1 MKNTNNRTGRKT
13 NSSKPWAPKPEVQ
26 KKQKSPYNYGGDS
39 SAYKIAPNV
48 KVPANARKTK
58 NGKTFMQNLEQTWDN
73 TYNYSNLTRT
83 ENGAWGYKS
92 TGNKLLD
99 LNFAVASLRGK
110 TDKEIYTK
118 FREAFNEYPIYAMRW
133 LAYASD
139 VREGLGERNLFR
151 VCIVDLAKNGQ
162 HELVKK
168 IIPMIPEY
176 SRWDNLWPL
185 LNVKATSTAVLKL
198 VKSQMTKDNANYLA
212 GKSVS
217 LMAKWLPS
225 ENTSSAQTRKY
236 AGIIMKYLKMS
247 PKQYRQW
254 LSKMRKYIDVVERKM
269 SSDNWQAIDYETVPS
284 RANLIYNKAFLKHD
298 YERRNA
304 YLSALTNGEAKINSS
319 VAFPHDIVAKYC
331 FSYYSA
337 PRNIDPALEAM
348 WKSLPDMV
356 KGNGSTLV
364 VADGSG
370 SMDCPVGGTRVTAR
384 NVADALA
391 IYFAERCS
399 GEFENKYITFSSRPQ
414 LVNLGNGSLMSK
426 LKIAHQHNEVANTNI
441 EAVFNLILQ
450 TAIENNMDQSDMP
463 QNILII
469 SDMEFDSCAVMDVP
483 PHRNKYGWD
492 YSTCKRV
499 NKTLFQAMAQRYE
512 AEGYKLPRLIFW
524 NVNSRTGTI
533 PVKQN
538 DMGVALV
545 SGFSVNICKMVMSGK
560 TDPFDC
566 LLEAINVPRYDVV
579 EQAVVEVMEKQIL
592 SPLA

>member
-39 SAYKIAPNV
+39 SAYKTAPNV

-185 LNVKATSTAVLKL
+185 LNTPCKTAVLKL

-217 LMAKWLPS
+217 LLGKWMPS
-225 ENTSSAQTRKY
+225 LNTSSAQTRKY
-236 AGIIMKYLKMS
+236 ADIISKYLKMS

-269 SSDNWQAIDYETVPS
+269 SSDNWQAIDYEAVPS

-304 YLSALTNGEAKINSS
+304 YLSALTKGEAKINSS
-319 VAFPHDIVAKYC
+319 VAFPHDIVHKYTYGHG
-331 FSYYSA
+331 YYGA
-337 PRNIDPALEAM
+337 PCALDPALEAM

-370 SMDCPVGGTRVTAR
+370 SMSCPVGGTRVTAR

-399 GEFENKYITFSSRPQ
+399 GEFKNKYITFSHSPQ
-414 LVNLGNGSLMSK
+414 LVNLGNGSLMNK

-469 SDMEFDSCAVMDVP
+469 SDMEFDSCATM
-483 PHRNKYGWD
+483 G
-492 YSTCKRV
+492 STRDRWGRQRV
-499 NKTLFQAMAQRYE
+499 NKTLFQTMAQRYE
-512 AEGYKLPRLIFW
+512 AEGYKLPRLVFW

-579 EQAVVEVMEKQIL
+579 EQAVVEVL
-592 SPLA
+592 SNRGW

>member
-1 MKNTNNRTGRKT
+1 MAYTYNSKRSSGTKVNTKAKNN
-13 NSSKPWAPKPEVQ
+13 KPWSPKPEVER
-26 KKQKSPYNYGGDS
+26 KQKSAYNYNGDS
-39 SAYKIAPNV
+39 SAYKNVPNV
-48 KVPANARKTK
+48 RT
-58 NGKTFMQNLEQTWDN
+58 GKTGKNFMNAMAKTWDD
-73 TYNYSNLTRT
+73 TYNFANLTRT

-92 TGNKLLD
+92 TGNKLVD

-110 TDKEIYTK
+110 TDKEIYTR
-118 FREAFNEYPIYAMRW
+118 FREAFNENPVYAMRW

-151 VCIVDLAKNGQ
+151 VCITDLAKNGQ
-162 HELVKK
+162 HNLVKQ
-168 IIPMIPEY
+168 IVPMIPEY

-185 LNVKATSTAVLKL
+185 LNTKAKTSVLALIK
-198 VKSQMTKDNANYLA
+198 KQMQIDNTNYLSN
-212 GKSVS
+212 KSVS

-225 ENTSSAQTRKY
+225 ENASSKESYKY
-236 AGIIMKYLKMS
+236 ANIIMSYLKMA

-254 LSKMRKYIDVVERKM
+254 LARMRKYIDVVERKM
-269 SSDNWQAIDYETVPS
+269 SSQNWQAIDYEAVPS

-304 YLSALTNGEAKINSS
+304 YLSALTKGEAKINSS
-319 VAFPHDIVAKYC
+319 VAYPHDIVSRYH
-331 FSYYSA
+331 YYSQ
-337 PRNIDPALEAM
+337 IDPTLEGM
-348 WKSLPDMV
+348 WKALPDMV
-356 KGNGSTLV
+356 KGCGNTLV

-370 SMDCPVGGTRVTAR
+370 SMNINVGGTKSVTAR

-399 GEFENKYITFSSRPQ
+399 GQFNNNYITFSETPQ
-414 LVNLGNGSLMSK
+414 LVNLGNGNLASK

-450 TAIENNMDQSDMP
+450 TALDNNMAQEDLP

-469 SDMEFDSCAVMDVP
+469 SDMEFDGCVTMGQPKKD
-483 PHRNKYGWD
+483 RWGWYG
-492 YSTCKRV
+492 SGTRV
-499 NKTLFQAMAQRYE
+499 NKTLFNQMAERYE
-512 AEGYKLPRLIFW
+512 SYGFKLPRLVFW

-533 PVKQN
+533 PVKEN

-560 TDPFDC
+560 TDPLSV
-566 LLEAINVPRYDVV
+566 LLEAINVPRYDAV
-579 EQAVVEVMEKQIL
+579 EKAVVKAMEEQIG
-592 SPLA
+592 S

>member
-58 NGKTFMQNLEQTWDN
+58 NGKTFMQNLKQTWDN

-110 TDKEIYTK
+110 SDKEIYTK

-185 LNVKATSTAVLKL
+185 LDVKATSTAVLKL

-269 SSDNWQAIDYETVPS
+269 SSDNWQAIDYEAVPS

-319 VAFPHDIVAKYC
+319 VAFPHDIVAKYTQGHG
-331 FSYYSA
+331 YYGA
-337 PRNIDPALEAM
+337 PCTLDPALEAM

-356 KGNGSTLV
+356 KGNGNTLV

-399 GEFENKYITFSSRPQ
+399 GEFKNKYITFSSHPQ

-426 LKIAHQHNEVANTNI
+426 LQTAHKHNEVANTNI

-450 TAIENNMDQSDMP
+450 TAIENNLSQDELP

-469 SDMEFDSCAVMDVP
+469 SDMEFDSCAEMGPV
-483 PHRNKYGWD
+483 RGNNYWGGRQ
-492 YSTCKRV
+492 RV
-499 NKTLFQAMAQRYE
+499 NKTLFQTMAQRYE
-512 AEGYKLPRLIFW
+512 AEGYKLPRLVFW

-566 LLEAINVPRYDVV
+566 LLEAINVPRYDAV
-579 EQAVVEVMEKQIL
+579 EQAVVEVMEKRGL
-592 SPLA
+592 

>member
-1 MKNTNNRTGRKT
+1 MSYTYRSTNKRST
-13 NSSKPWAPKPEVQ
+13 SSNAKKPWSPKPEVEC
-26 KKQKSPYNYGGDS
+26 KQKSAYNYNGDS
-39 SAYKIAPNV
+39 SAYKNAPNV
-48 KVPANARKTK
+48 RA
-58 NGKTFMQNLEQTWDN
+58 GKTGKNFMNAMAKTWDD
-73 TYNYSNLTRT
+73 TYNFANLTRT

-92 TGNKLLD
+92 TGNKLVD

-110 TDKEIYTK
+110 TDKEIYTR
-118 FREAFNEYPIYAMRW
+118 FRDAFNENPVYAMRW

-151 VCIVDLAKNGQ
+151 VCMIDLAKNGQ
-162 HELVKK
+162 HNLVKQ
-168 IIPMIPEY
+168 IVPMIPEY

-185 LNVKATSTAVLKL
+185 LNTKAKNSVLALIKKQM
-198 VKSQMTKDNANYLA
+198 KSDNANYLA
-212 GKSVS
+212 NKSVS

-225 ENTSSAQTRKY
+225 ENASSKESYKY
-236 AGIIMKYLKMS
+236 ANIIMSYLKMN

-254 LSKMRKYIDVVERKM
+254 LARMRKYIDVVERKM
-269 SSDNWQAIDYETVPS
+269 SSQNWQAIDYEAVPS

-304 YLSALTNGEAKINSS
+304 YLSALTKGEAKINSS
-319 VAFPHDIVAKYC
+319 VAYPHDIVARYNWR
-331 FSYYSA
+331 YSQT
-337 PRNIDPALEAM
+337 DPTLEGM
-348 WKSLPDMV
+348 WKALPDMV
-356 KGNGSTLV
+356 KGCGNTLV

-370 SMDCPVGGTRVTAR
+370 SMGINVGGTKSVTAR

-399 GEFENKYITFSSRPQ
+399 GQFNNNYITFSETPQ
-414 LVNLGNGSLMSK
+414 LVNLGNGNLASK

-450 TAIENNMDQSDMP
+450 TALNNDMTQEDLP

-469 SDMEFDSCAVMDVP
+469 SDMEFDGCVTMGKPKKKSS
-483 PHRNKYGWD
+483 YGW
-492 YSTCKRV
+492 YSNYTPV
-499 NKTLFQAMAQRYE
+499 NKTLFGQMAQRYE
-512 AEGYKLPRLIFW
+512 EHGFKLPRLIFW

-533 PVKQN
+533 PVKEN

-560 TDPFDC
+560 TDPLSV
-566 LLEAINVPRYDVV
+566 LLEAINVPRYDAV
-579 EQAVVEVMEKQIL
+579 EKAVVKVMEEQIGD
-592 SPLA
+592 

>member
-1 MKNTNNRTGRKT
+1 MSYTYNKRTTTSGVKKNTKT
-13 NSSKPWAPKPEVQ
+13 NKPWSPKPEVEH
-26 KKQKSPYNYGGDS
+26 KQKSVYNYNGDS
-39 SAYKIAPNV
+39 SAYKNAPNV
-48 KVPANARKTK
+48 RT
-58 NGKTFMQNLEQTWDN
+58 GKTGKNFMNAMAKTWDD
-73 TYNYSNLTRT
+73 TYNFANLTRT

-92 TGNKLLD
+92 TGNKLVD

-110 TDKEIYTK
+110 TDKEIYTR
-118 FREAFNEYPIYAMRW
+118 FREVFNENPVYAMRW

-151 VCIVDLAKNGQ
+151 VCILDLAKNGQ
-162 HELVKK
+162 HNLVKQ
-168 IIPMIPEY
+168 IVPMIPEY

-185 LNVKATSTAVLKL
+185 LNTKAKNSVLALIKKQM
-198 VKSQMTKDNANYLA
+198 KSDNANYLA
-212 GKSVS
+212 NKSVS

-225 ENTSSAQTRKY
+225 ENASSKESYKY
-236 AGIIMKYLKMS
+236 ANIIMSYLKMN

-254 LSKMRKYIDVVERKM
+254 LARMRKYIDVVERKM
-269 SSDNWQAIDYETVPS
+269 SSQNWQAIDYEAVPS

-304 YLSALTNGEAKINSS
+304 YLSALTKGEAKINSS
-319 VAFPHDIVAKYC
+319 VAYPHDIVFKYC
-331 FSYYSA
+331 EGYYV
-337 PRNIDPALEAM
+337 PRKIDSALEGM

-356 KGNGSTLV
+356 KGCGNTLV

-370 SMDCPVGGTRVTAR
+370 SMQTSVGGTRVTAR

-399 GEFENKYITFSSRPQ
+399 GQFKNNYITFSETPQ
-414 LVNLGNGSLMSK
+414 LVNLGTGSLKSK
-426 LKIAHQHNEVANTNI
+426 LEIAHKHNEVANTNI

-450 TAIENNMDQSDMP
+450 TALENDMTQEDLP

-469 SDMEFDSCAVMDVP
+469 SDMEFDGCVTMGKPKKNSY
-483 PHRNKYGWD
+483 NW
-492 YSTCKRV
+492 YSNYTPV
-499 NKTLFQAMAQRYE
+499 NKTLFGQMAQRYE
-512 AEGYKLPRLIFW
+512 EHGFKLPRLIFW
-524 NVNSRTGTI
+524 NVNSRTSTI
-533 PVKQN
+533 PVKEN

-560 TDPFDC
+560 TDPLSV

-579 EQAVVEVMEKQIL
+579 EKAVIKTMEEQIGG
-592 SPLA
+592 

>member
-39 SAYKIAPNV
+39 SAYKTAPNV

-162 HELVKK
+162 HDLVKK

-185 LNVKATSTAVLKL
+185 LNTPCKTAVLKL

-217 LMAKWLPS
+217 LLGKWMPS
-225 ENTSSAQTRKY
+225 LNTSSAQTRKY
-236 AGIIMKYLKMS
+236 ADIISKYLKMS

-269 SSDNWQAIDYETVPS
+269 SSDNWQAIDYEAVPS

-304 YLSALTNGEAKINSS
+304 YLSALTKGEAKINSS

-331 FSYYSA
+331 TSYYSA
-337 PRNIDPALEAM
+337 PRTLDPALEAM

-414 LVNLGNGSLMSK
+414 LVNLGNGSLMKK
-426 LKIAHQHNEVANTNI
+426 LQIAHKHNEVANTNI

-450 TAIENNMDQSDMP
+450 TAIENDMTQDDMP

-469 SDMEFDSCAVMDVP
+469 SDMEFDYCTEMGPV
-483 PHRNKYGWD
+483 RGNNYWGGGQ
-492 YSTCKRV
+492 RV
-499 NKTLFQAMAQRYE
+499 NKTLFQTMAQRYE
-512 AEGYKLPRLIFW
+512 AEGYKLPRLVFW

-579 EQAVVEVMEKQIL
+579 EQAVVEVMENRGW
-592 SPLA
+592 

>member
-1 MKNTNNRTGRKT
+1 MSYTYRSTNKRST
-13 NSSKPWAPKPEVQ
+13 SSNAKKPWSPKPEVER
-26 KKQKSPYNYGGDS
+26 KQKSAYNYNGDS
-39 SAYKIAPNV
+39 SAYKNAPNV
-48 KVPANARKTK
+48 RA
-58 NGKTFMQNLEQTWDN
+58 GKTSKNFMNAMAKTWDD
-73 TYNYSNLTRT
+73 TYNFANLTRT

-92 TGNKLLD
+92 TGNKLVD

-110 TDKEIYTK
+110 TDKEIYTR
-118 FREAFNEYPIYAMRW
+118 FREAFNENPVYAMRW

-151 VCIVDLAKNGQ
+151 VCMIDLAKNGQ
-162 HELVKK
+162 HNLVKQ
-168 IIPMIPEY
+168 IVPMIPEY

-185 LNVKATSTAVLKL
+185 LNTKAKNSVLALIKKQM
-198 VKSQMTKDNANYLA
+198 KSDNANYLA
-212 GKSVS
+212 NKSVS

-225 ENTSSAQTRKY
+225 ENASSKESYKY
-236 AGIIMKYLKMS
+236 ANIIMSYLKMN

-254 LSKMRKYIDVVERKM
+254 LVRMRKYIDVVERKM
-269 SSDNWQAIDYETVPS
+269 SSQNWQAIDYEAVPS

-304 YLSALTNGEAKINSS
+304 YLSALTKGEAKINSS
-319 VAFPHDIVAKYC
+319 VAYPHDIVARYNWR
-331 FSYYSA
+331 YSQT
-337 PRNIDPALEAM
+337 DPTLEGM
-348 WKSLPDMV
+348 WKALPDMV
-356 KGNGSTLV
+356 KGCGNTLV

-370 SMDCPVGGTRVTAR
+370 SMGINVGGTKSVTAR

-399 GEFENKYITFSSRPQ
+399 GQFNNNYITFSETPQ
-414 LVNLGNGSLMSK
+414 LVNLGNGNLASK

-450 TAIENNMDQSDMP
+450 TALNNDMTQEDLP

-469 SDMEFDSCAVMDVP
+469 SDMEFDGCVTMGQPKKSS
-483 PHRNKYGWD
+483 WD
-492 YSTCKRV
+492 YYSNTRV
-499 NKTLFQAMAQRYE
+499 NKTLFNQMAERYE
-512 AEGYKLPRLIFW
+512 SHGFKLPRLIFW

-533 PVKQN
+533 PVKEN

-560 TDPFDC
+560 TDPLSV
-566 LLEAINVPRYDVV
+566 LLEAINVPRYDAV
-579 EQAVVEVMEKQIL
+579 EKAVVKAMEEQIGG
-592 SPLA
+592 

>member
-1 MKNTNNRTGRKT
+1 MKNTNYNRNSGRKT

-26 KKQKSPYNYGGDS
+26 KKQKSLYNYGGDS

-185 LNVKATSTAVLKL
+185 LNTPCKTVVLKL

-225 ENTSSAQTRKY
+225 ENTSSEKTRKY

-269 SSDNWQAIDYETVPS
+269 SSDNWQAIDYEAVPS

-304 YLSALTNGEAKINSS
+304 YLSALTKGEAKINSS
-319 VAFPHDIVAKYC
+319 VAFPHDIVHKYSVGC
-331 FSYYSA
+331 YGA
-337 PRNIDPALEAM
+337 PRTIDPALEAM

-356 KGNGSTLV
+356 KGNGNTLV

-370 SMDCPVGGTRVTAR
+370 SMSCPVGGTRVTAR

-399 GEFENKYITFSSRPQ
+399 GEFKNKYITFSHSPQ
-414 LVNLGNGSLMSK
+414 LVNLGNGSLMRK
-426 LKIAHQHNEVANTNI
+426 LQIAHQHNEVANTNI

-450 TAIENNMDQSDMP
+450 TAIENDMTQEDMP

-469 SDMEFDSCAVMDVP
+469 SDMEFDGCAIMGNTKN
-483 PHRNKYGWD
+483 RWSGE
-492 YSTCKRV
+492 RV
-499 NKTLFQAMAQRYE
+499 NKTLFQTMAERYE
-512 AEGYKLPRLIFW
+512 AEGYKLPRLVFW

-579 EQAVVEVMEKQIL
+579 EQAVVEIMEKQIL

>member
-1 MKNTNNRTGRKT
+1 MKNINNRTGRKT

-26 KKQKSPYNYGGDS
+26 KKQKSPYNYGGDT
-39 SAYKIAPNV
+39 SAYKTAPNV
-48 KVPANARKTK
+48 KIPANARKTK

-73 TYNYSNLTRT
+73 TYNYANLTRT

-236 AGIIMKYLKMS
+236 ADIIMKYLKMS

-269 SSDNWQAIDYETVPS
+269 SSDNWQAIDYEAVPS

-304 YLSALTNGEAKINSS
+304 YLSALTKGEAKINSS
-319 VAFPHDIVAKYC
+319 VAFPHDIVHKYNGG
-331 FSYYSA
+331 YYGC
-337 PRNIDPALEAM
+337 PTKLDPALEAM

-356 KGNGSTLV
+356 KGNGNTLV

-399 GEFENKYITFSSRPQ
+399 GDFKNKYITFSSRPQ

-426 LKIAHQHNEVANTNI
+426 LQTAHQHNEVANTNI

-450 TAIENNMDQSDMP
+450 TAIENDMSQDELP

-469 SDMEFDSCAVMDVP
+469 SDQEFDTCAEMGPV
-483 PHRNKYGWD
+483 RTSSYWGGGQ
-492 YSTCKRV
+492 RV
-499 NKTLFQAMAQRYE
+499 NKTLFQTMAQRYE
-512 AEGYKLPRLIFW
+512 AEGYKLPRLVFW

-579 EQAVVEVMEKQIL
+579 EQAVVEVMENRGL
-592 SPLA
+592 

>member
-269 SSDNWQAIDYETVPS
+269 SSDNWQAIDYEAVPS

-304 YLSALTNGEAKINSS
+304 YLSALTKGEAKINSS

-391 IYFAERCS
+391 TYFAELCS

-414 LVNLGNGSLMSK
+414 LVDLGNGSLMNK
-426 LKIAHQHNEVANTNI
+426 LQIAHKHNEVANTNI

-450 TAIENNMDQSDMP
+450 TAIENDMT
-463 QNILII
+463 QEELLQTILIV
-469 SDMEFDSCAVMDVP
+469 SD
-483 PHRNKYGWD
+483 
-492 YSTCKRV
+492 
-499 NKTLFQAMAQRYE
+499 
-512 AEGYKLPRLIFW
+512 
-524 NVNSRTGTI
+524 
-533 PVKQN
+533 
-538 DMGVALV
+538 
-545 SGFSVNICKMVMSGK
+545 
-560 TDPFDC
+560 
-566 LLEAINVPRYDVV
+566 
-579 EQAVVEVMEKQIL
+579 
-592 SPLA
+592 

>member
-269 SSDNWQAIDYETVPS
+269 SSDNWQAIDYEAVPS

-304 YLSALTNGEAKINSS
+304 YLSALTKGEAKINSS
-319 VAFPHDIVAKYC
+319 VAFPHDIVYKYC
-331 FSYYSA
+331 GGCYGA
-337 PRNIDPALEAM
+337 PRTIDPALEAM

-426 LKIAHQHNEVANTNI
+426 LQIAHKHNEVANTNI

-450 TAIENNMDQSDMP
+450 TAIENDMTQDELP
-463 QNILII
+463 QTILIV
-469 SDMEFDSCAVMDVP
+469 SD
-483 PHRNKYGWD
+483 
-492 YSTCKRV
+492 
-499 NKTLFQAMAQRYE
+499 
-512 AEGYKLPRLIFW
+512 
-524 NVNSRTGTI
+524 
-533 PVKQN
+533 
-538 DMGVALV
+538 
-545 SGFSVNICKMVMSGK
+545 
-560 TDPFDC
+560 
-566 LLEAINVPRYDVV
+566 
-579 EQAVVEVMEKQIL
+579 
-592 SPLA
+592 

>member
-1 MKNTNNRTGRKT
+1 MSYTYNKRSTSSGAKKNTNAN
-13 NSSKPWAPKPEVQ
+13 KPWSPKPEVAH
-26 KKQKSPYNYGGDS
+26 KQKSVYNYGGDS
-39 SAYKIAPNV
+39 SAYKNVPNV
-48 KVPANARKTK
+48 RTGNTGKNFMNAMAK
-58 NGKTFMQNLEQTWDN
+58 TWDD
-73 TYNYSNLTRT
+73 TYNFANLTRT
-83 ENGAWGYKS
+83 ENGAIGYKS
-92 TGNKLLD
+92 TGNKLVD

-110 TDKEIYTK
+110 TDKEIYTR
-118 FREAFNEYPIYAMRW
+118 FREAFNENPVYAMRW

-151 VCIVDLAKNGQ
+151 VCITDLAKNGQ
-162 HELVKK
+162 HNLVKQ
-168 IIPMIPEY
+168 IVPMIPEY

-185 LNVKATSTAVLKL
+185 LNTKAKTSVLALIK
-198 VKSQMTKDNANYLA
+198 KQMQIDNTNYLSN
-212 GKSVS
+212 KSVS

-225 ENTSSAQTRKY
+225 ENASSKESHKY
-236 AGIIMKYLKMS
+236 ANIIMSYLKMN

-254 LSKMRKYIDVVERKM
+254 LVRMRKYIDVVERKM
-269 SSDNWQAIDYETVPS
+269 SSQNWQAIDYEAVPS

-304 YLSALTNGEAKINSS
+304 YLSALTKGEAKINSS
-319 VAFPHDIVAKYC
+319 VAYPHDIVARYNWN
-331 FSYYSA
+331 YSKV
-337 PRNIDPALEAM
+337 DPTLEGM
-348 WKSLPDMV
+348 WKALPDMV
-356 KGNGSTLV
+356 KGCGNTLV

-370 SMDCPVGGTRVTAR
+370 SMGVNVGGTKSVSAR

-399 GEFENKYITFSSRPQ
+399 GQFKNNYITFSETPQ
-414 LVNLGNGSLMSK
+414 LVNLGNGNLASK

-450 TAIENNMDQSDMP
+450 TALDNNMIQEDLP

-469 SDMEFDSCAVMDVP
+469 SDMEFDGCVTMGKPKKSS
-483 PHRNKYGWD
+483 YGW
-492 YSTCKRV
+492 YSNCTPV
-499 NKTLFQAMAQRYE
+499 NKTLFGQMAQRYE
-512 AEGYKLPRLIFW
+512 EYGYKLPRLIFW

-533 PVKQN
+533 PVKEN

-560 TDPFDC
+560 TDPLSV

-579 EQAVVEVMEKQIL
+579 EKAVIKAMEEQIGG
-592 SPLA
+592 

>member
-1 MKNTNNRTGRKT
+1 MSYTYRSTNKRST
-13 NSSKPWAPKPEVQ
+13 SSNAKKPWSPKPEVER
-26 KKQKSPYNYGGDS
+26 KQKSAYNYNGDS
-39 SAYKIAPNV
+39 SAYKNAPNV
-48 KVPANARKTK
+48 RT
-58 NGKTFMQNLEQTWDN
+58 GKTGKNFMNAMAKTWDD
-73 TYNYSNLTRT
+73 TYNFANLTRT

-92 TGNKLLD
+92 TGNKLVD

-110 TDKEIYTK
+110 TDKEIYTR
-118 FREAFNEYPIYAMRW
+118 FREAFNENPVYAMRW

-151 VCIVDLAKNGQ
+151 VCMIDLAKNGQ
-162 HELVKK
+162 HNLVKQ
-168 IIPMIPEY
+168 IVPMIPEY

-185 LNVKATSTAVLKL
+185 LNTKAKNSVLALIKKQM
-198 VKSQMTKDNANYLA
+198 KSDNANYLA
-212 GKSVS
+212 NKSVS

-225 ENTSSAQTRKY
+225 ENASSKESYKY
-236 AGIIMKYLKMS
+236 ANIIMSYLKMN

-254 LSKMRKYIDVVERKM
+254 LARMRKYIDVVERKM
-269 SSDNWQAIDYETVPS
+269 SSQNWQAIDYEAVPS

-304 YLSALTNGEAKINSS
+304 YLSALTKGEAKINSS
-319 VAFPHDIVAKYC
+319 VAYPHDIVARYNWR
-331 FSYYSA
+331 YSQT
-337 PRNIDPALEAM
+337 DPTLEGM
-348 WKSLPDMV
+348 WKALPDMV
-356 KGNGSTLV
+356 KGCGNTLV

-370 SMDCPVGGTRVTAR
+370 SMNVNVGGTKSVTAR

-399 GEFENKYITFSSRPQ
+399 GQFNNNYITFSETPQ
-414 LVNLGNGSLMSK
+414 LVNLGNGNLASK

-450 TAIENNMDQSDMP
+450 TALNNDMTQEDLP

-469 SDMEFDSCAVMDVP
+469 SDMEFDGCVTMGQPKKNSWG
-483 PHRNKYGWD
+483 Y
-492 YSTCKRV
+492 YSNTRV
-499 NKTLFQAMAQRYE
+499 NKILFNQMAERYE
-512 AEGYKLPRLIFW
+512 SHGFKLPRLIFW

-533 PVKQN
+533 PVKEN

-560 TDPFDC
+560 TDPLSV
-566 LLEAINVPRYDVV
+566 LLEAINVPRYDAV
-579 EQAVVEVMEKQIL
+579 EKAVVKAMEEQIGG
-592 SPLA
+592 